1 MKSTGSFRSAFTRA
15 MVSAALAFGLVHAT
29 QSVALGFVA
38 QTSPKFDPT
47 GLLVLVPYDLLQS
60 TVFIIIGWVIAYIP
74 SRMLA
79 DFMERR
85 HRGHLMWSITC
96 GIFMGLL
103 FLPICA
109 IFPFFLFR
117 TTDEPS
123 YLARCLEFALPMVVA
138 GAVGGAIFL
147 RSTTYSPSPPT

>member
-1 MKSTGSFRSAFTRA
+1 MKGAGPFRGAFTRA
-15 MVSAALAFGLVHAT
+15 MASAGLAFGLVHAI
-29 QSVALGFVA
+29 QSIAKGFVA
-38 QTSPKFDPT
+38 QTSFKFDPS
-47 GLLVLVPYDLLQS
+47 GLIVLVPYELIQS
-60 TVFIIIGWVIAYIP
+60 AIFIFVGWIIAYIP

-85 HRGHLMWSITC
+85 HSGQPIWFIAC

-109 IFPFFLFR
+109 SFPFFLFR

-138 GAVGGAIFL
+138 GAVGGAVFL
-147 RSTTYSPSPPT
+147 RSTTYSRSAPR

>member
-1 MKSTGSFRSAFTRA
+1 MKSAGPFRGAFTRA
-15 MVSAALAFGLVHAT
+15 IASAGLAFGLAHAI
-29 QSVALGFVA
+29 QSVTKGFVA
-38 QTSPKFDPT
+38 QASLKFDPT
-47 GLLVLVPYDLLQS
+47 GLLVLVPYELIQS
-60 TVFIIIGWVIAYIP
+60 AIFILVGWIIAYIP

-85 HRGHLMWSITC
+85 HCGQPIWFITY

-109 IFPFFLFR
+109 SFPFFLVR

-123 YLARCLEFALPMVVA
+123 YLARCLEFALPMVIA

-147 RSTTYSPSPPT
+147 RSTTYSRSAPR